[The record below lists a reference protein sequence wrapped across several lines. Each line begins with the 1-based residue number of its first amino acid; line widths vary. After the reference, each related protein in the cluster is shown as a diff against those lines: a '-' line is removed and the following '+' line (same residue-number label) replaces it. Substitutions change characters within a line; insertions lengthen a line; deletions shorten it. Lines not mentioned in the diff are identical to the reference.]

1 MDFTQ
6 LEADAEIIRNS
17 HDLEALDQALDRVI
31 GYCSLITFGI
41 TSGSLYYRARKI
53 NSGDRLKAASDLSY
67 PPKQFAGPQRLSDPQ
82 VPNLYA
88 ALREET
94 SLSEIGAC
102 NGDLVQLTAFAIKP
116 GRELR
121 LTSLG
126 QFTGCY
132 KNGHLP
138 MIGPDPG
145 HTIARLLNQ
154 RKPLD
159 RQMLVFADSLLS
171 EVLASPEARENDY
184 LKTRLLVAKIYG
196 KNVCSGMLYPSVR
209 NAGAANIAITAAACD
224 QVMQP
229 ISSRVIEVNARRD
242 FSLYEFTVLRHV
254 VGINAEGLLVY
265 DEGGSRYEP
274 RSFGVTEEE
283 LKVMFAE

>member
-1 MDFTQ
+1 MDFTR

-17 HDLEALDQALDRVI
+17 HDMEALHTALDSVI

-41 TSGSLYYRARKI
+41 TSGSLYHRARRI
-53 NSGDRLKAASDLSY
+53 EAGDRLSTPSDLSY

-94 SLSEIGAC
+94 SLSEIDARA
-102 NGDLVQLTAFAIKP
+102 GDLVQLTAFAIKP
-116 GRELR
+116 GAELR

-138 MIGPDPG
+138 MVGPDPG
-145 HTIARLLNQ
+145 NTLARLLNQ
-154 RKPLD
+154 REPLD

-184 LKTRLLVAKIYG
+184 LKTRLLVSKIYG
-196 KNVCSGMLYPSVR
+196 KNACSGMLYPSVR
-209 NAGAANIAITAAACD
+209 NVGAANIAITAAACD
-224 QVMQP
+224 QAMQP
-229 ISSRVIEVNARRD
+229 ISSRVVKITAHHD

-254 VGINAEGLLVY
+254 IGISPDHLLVY
-265 DEGGSRYEP
+265 EEGGHRYEP

-283 LKVMFAE
+283 LKVMYAE